1 MLEYTSREVVQAQK
15 QYDMLLAS
23 LEYCDES
30 DKKDIYIELDK
41 LEENILNATNDIY
54 EEFYNKLENI
64 TSTLIDE
71 EKERLTNI
79 ISLIEDRIKYVN
91 DSKEKH
97 KKVTGT
103 LVETS
108 NVLGESELSDY
119 KKRVEI
125 INKYKQNMK
134 LKQELN
140 KEISVLEEKE
150 KVCLSKLKANDKV
163 NIELEEKMQEILT
176 KSFNA
181 MDLYNLLERTDEI
194 ELAYKELSFAK
205 EKALE
210 NVESARKNSN
220 NELIVECQNML
231 ESITLEYDKYFEK
244 KMLLEL
250 LNIYDKKVD
259 NYDELLAKREKMQ
272 DIFMNIENSDFY
284 KLVSSEM
291 NKQYNTIKIEEQDV
305 KTYRGIV
312 SDLEERKQKIE
323 EIDFENNSDE
333 FKVILEEL
341 IKNEKARQEQILQEQ
356 RRREYEERQRKL
368 ILENKRQEEIKR
380 RQILIDEARRKEE
393 QRIQEEKRQ
402 EELRRIEEER
412 KLEVEKQQRL
422 ERERQR
428 QELLEQEKKEERTSQ
443 ESHNEIPISTI
454 ESKSRTVY
462 VPKEVVFDD
471 GSNENIDTK
480 NEDIS
485 VDNRDSLFE
494 SIYEEMKKKLEN
506 EKKEPIYEANNYK
519 DNIIDDVFKEVK
531 PEETFENKKN
541 DFSIPVIK
549 NDNLVAKKVKDEIV
563 DKENIVDYQEKINRE
578 KQTDDN
584 LFVNDV
590 IFPDMPI

>member
-1 MLEYTSREVVQAQK
+1 MLEYTSHEVVQAQK

-30 DKKDIYIELDK
+30 DKKDIYIELNK
-41 LEENILNATNDIY
+41 IEENILNATNDIY
-54 EEFYNKLENI
+54 EEFYNKLANKN
-64 TSTLIDE
+64 STFIDE
-71 EKERLTNI
+71 EKEKLTNM
-79 ISLIEDRIKYVN
+79 ISLIEDRIKYL
-91 DSKEKH
+91 DARKEKH
-97 KKVTGT
+97 KKVTDII
-103 LVETS
+103 VEQPRIIGQEK
-108 NVLGESELSDY
+108 LDDY
-119 KKRVEI
+119 KKRIKI
-125 INKYKQNMK
+125 IDKYKQNIK
-134 LKQELN
+134 LKQELK

-150 KVCLSKLKANDKV
+150 KVCLSKLKANDKI
-163 NIELEEKMQEILT
+163 NIELEEKMQEVLS

-181 MDLYNLLERTDEI
+181 MDLYTLLERTEEV

-205 EKALE
+205 EKAME
-210 NVESARKNSN
+210 NVESARKSSN
-220 NELIVECQNML
+220 NELIIECQNML
-231 ESITLEYDKYFEK
+231 ESISVEYNKYFEK

-250 LNIYDKKVD
+250 LNIYDEKTE

-305 KTYRGIV
+305 KTYREII

-333 FKVILEEL
+333 FKSILEEL

-356 RRREYEERQRKL
+356 RRREYEERQRQL

-393 QRIQEEKRQ
+393 QRKQEEKRQ
-402 EELRRIEEER
+402 EELKRIEEEKQKELQR
-412 KLEVEKQQRL
+412 QKELEKQR
-422 ERERQR
+422 R
-428 QELLEQEKKEERTSQ
+428 ELLDPVKEDKITSD
-443 ESHNEIPISTI
+443 EVHKEIPVSTI

-471 GSNENIDTK
+471 EKNDDT
-480 NEDIS
+480 EVREEITS
-485 VDNRDSLFE
+485 RDSLFE
-494 SIYEEMKKKLEN
+494 SIYDEMKKKLESEKN
-506 EKKEPIYEANNYK
+506 ESDYNTNSYKENV
-519 DNIIDDVFKEVK
+519 IDDIFKEVK
-531 PEETFENKKN
+531 NDETFDHKKN

-549 NDNLVAKKVKDEIV
+549 NDNLVAKKVKDEII
-563 DKENIVDYQEKINRE
+563 DKENIENYREKINID
-578 KQTDDN
+578 KQVDDN

-590 IFPDMPI
+590 IFPDMPM

>member
-150 KVCLSKLKANDKV
+150 KVCLSKLKANDKI

-590 IFPDMPI
+590 IFPDMPM

>member
-91 DSKEKH
+91 DSKENH

-103 LVETS
+103 LLETS

-150 KVCLSKLKANDKV
+150 KVCLSKLKANDKI

-176 KSFNA
+176 KSLNA
-181 MDLYNLLERTDEI
+181 MDLYTLLERTDEI

-231 ESITLEYDKYFEK
+231 ESITLEYNKYFEK
-244 KMLLEL
+244 KMILEL

-272 DIFMNIENSDFY
+272 EIFMNIENSDFY

-333 FKVILEEL
+333 FKTILEEL

-428 QELLEQEKKEERTSQ
+428 QELLEQENKEEITSQ

-480 NEDIS
+480 NEDI
-485 VDNRDSLFE
+485 NRDSLFE
-494 SIYEEMKKKLEN
+494 SIYEEMKKKLES

-519 DNIIDDVFKEVK
+519 DNIIDDIFKEVK

-590 IFPDMPI
+590 IFPDMPM

>member
-590 IFPDMPI
+590 IFPDMPM